1 MIDTH
6 DEGTASDGFKPAP
19 IPENETE
26 RLRELSMLGLTEFDR
41 NDPDLDDIIRIA
53 RAVTDTPMAIINIVD
68 RPDQHT
74 LRSCG
79 LPEAAPTKVLT
90 EDLLCQFVLAHG
102 DILVIEDMRTDER
115 TRNHPFVD
123 PPSSLRFYAGAPLV
137 STSGY
142 IVGTLC
148 VMAPEP
154 KALDARAIDALRR
167 LANQAIRVMQGGHPR
182 DGGDVVGP
190 PKQKTTLRG
199 RFHSQ
204 ASVLFTDFVG
214 FTRHTEALEPAEL
227 LATLSRYF
235 GAFDKICERFDL
247 TPIKT
252 IGDAYMA
259 AAGIP
264 VASAEHSRNAVAAGL
279 TIRDYIAAENLARV
293 ALGEPAWEIRI
304 GVHSG
309 PAIAGSLGEHGI
321 DIWGDTVNVASRME
335 AAGDAGRVNVSE
347 ATLTLL
353 GSAETEERGS
363 LPVKNKA
370 PIRMY
375 FINQLN

>member
-1 MIDTH
+1 MTDAH
-6 DEGTASDGFKPAP
+6 DKQTAAKGFEPAP
-19 IPENETE
+19 IPQNDTA
-26 RLRELSMLGLTEFDR
+26 RLHELSRLGLTEFDR

-53 RAVTDTPMAIINIVD
+53 RALTDTPIGMINILD

-79 LPEAAPTKVLT
+79 LPVAAPTKVLT

-102 DILVIEDMRTDER
+102 DVLVIEDMHTDER
-115 TRNHPFVD
+115 TRNHPLAN

-137 STSGY
+137 TSSGY

-148 VMAPEP
+148 VMAPEQ
-154 KALDARAIDALRR
+154 KMLNLRVIDALRR
-167 LANQAIRVMQGGHPR
+167 LANQAIGVLERKHPR
-182 DGGDVVGP
+182 NTGDVGSP
-190 PKQKTTLRG
+190 SKKKTPSSG
-199 RFHSQ
+199 RFYPQ
-204 ASVLFTDFVG
+204 TSVLFTDFVA

-227 LATLSRYF
+227 LSALSRYF
-235 GAFDKICERFDL
+235 GAFDKICDRFGL

-259 AAGIP
+259 ASGIP
-264 VASAEHSRNAVAAGL
+264 VSSAEHARNAVAAGL
-279 TIRDYIAAENLARV
+279 SIRDYVAAENLARA
-293 ALGEPAWEIRI
+293 ALGEPAWEVRI

-309 PAIAGSLGEHGI
+309 PAIAGSLGERGI
-321 DIWGDTVNVASRME
+321 DVWGNTVNVASRLE
-335 AAGDAGRVNVSE
+335 TAGEVGRVNVSE

-353 GSAETEERGS
+353 GKAETEERGS
-363 LPVKNKA
+363 LPMKNKA
-370 PIRMY
+370 PLRMY